1 MPKKQQDLVYG
12 KLVDLFDL
20 ALDLQQSAEG
30 LTLNDIMQK
39 YGCKRRTAE
48 RMRDALQRIVFLN
61 LREVPTQS
69 RTKRWRIDSGGRLN
83 SLIGV
88 SSEELATLDLAVEAL
103 QKQKLTDKA
112 ETLKR
117 LATKIKNM
125 IPPKDKTRLDVDA
138 EELIKSEG
146 FASRPG
152 PKLLID
158 QSLLLKLREAVLS
171 CRKVRFDY
179 EKQHGD
185 KQKKSSRVVCP
196 YGFLYGERNH
206 YLIAKNDKGEIRS
219 FILMSIKNVEILN
232 ETFEADPDFDLKEYA
247 SQSFGAFH
255 SAKPTVFE
263 WRFKKETA
271 KEAKRFLFHP
281 SQKMIENPDGS
292 LTVKMKTSGLLE
304 MAWHLKTWGDG
315 VEVIKPA
322 DFWQRAEEAQNRFN
336 GTDPTPPTD

>member
-88 SSEELATLDLAVEAL
+88 SSEELATLDLAVDAL
-103 QKQKLTDKA
+103 EKQELTDKA
-112 ETLKR
+112 KTLKH
-117 LATKIKNM
+117 LTGKIKNL
-125 IPPKDKTRLDVDA
+125 IPSKDKMRLDVDA

-152 PKLLID
+152 PKLRID
-158 QSLLLKLREAVLS
+158 QSLLLKLREALLK

-179 EKQHGD
+179 EKQG
-185 KQKKSSRVVCP
+185 KVSSRVVCP
-196 YGFLYGERNH
+196 YGFLYGDRNH

-232 ETFEADPDFDLKEYA
+232 ETFETDPDFDLKEYA
-247 SQSFGAFH
+247 SESFGAFH
-255 SAKPTVFE
+255 GKPINFE

-292 LTVKMKTSGLLE
+292 LTVKMKTSGILE

-336 GTDPTPPTD
+336 GLDPSSPTD